1 MTSRFAEIKTSDNTV
16 LRVIE
21 EADVINGINV
31 ITDPGNTSVETYLK
45 NTVPQDPYILSNNGG
60 VYPDTFWKQSMT
72 PDQSPRWRTK
82 PADITDIW
90 QESNNRFVSVKSSD
104 TPNSYVFNEITG
116 LYDPPV
122 ANPTAATPTGATASW
137 NEANLRW
144 EITLSDSSQK
154 YWDPTTSTY
163 IDI

>member
-1 MTSRFAEIKTSDNTV
+1 MTTRFAEIKTSDNTV

-21 EADVINGINV
+21 EGDVINGINV

-45 NTVPQDPYILSNNGG
+45 NTVPQDPYILANNGG

-82 PADITDIW
+82 PADISDIW
-90 QESNNRFVSVKSSD
+90 QEDNQRFISQKSEY
-104 TPNSYVFNEITG
+104 TPSSYTLNEMTG

-122 ANPTAATPTGATASW
+122 AEPTATTPIGAIVSW
-137 NEANLRW
+137 NELDLRW
-144 EITLSDSSQK
+144 QLTLSDGNEQ
-154 YWDPTTSTY
+154 YWDPNTSIY